1 MSNQINHTLSD
12 GDNYQKVPT
21 PAASVLLI
29 RDTNNQ
35 LEVFMIKRS
44 MKTNFGGAWVFPG
57 GKIDNEDISNNYS
70 KYSPQLDD
78 YLASARLGIDKN
90 GLSYWIA
97 CIRECFEESGILL
110 ANKKGENLK
119 NTVFKN
125 EDLKIINHYKNRIQ
139 KGENIFYEMIN
150 KLNLELA
157 TSELAYISH
166 WITPKIEKRRYSTR
180 FFIARTTAQE
190 AIHDG
195 TEGVESKWINP
206 KDAIAKF
213 KNGKFPMIMPTIKNL
228 EMISEYT
235 NTSALLDDMNNKTKD
250 AIPKVEPIFEMVNGE
265 AKLISY

>member
-78 YLASARLGIDKN
+78 CLASARLGIEKN

-97 CIRECFEESGILL
+97 CIRECFEESSIVIQENDMIFVDKSPFKFGALTTFCASTDKTPHITVNPHSGILEHS
-110 ANKKGENLK
+110 G
-119 NTVFKN
+119 
-125 EDLKIINHYKNRIQ
+125 
-139 KGENIFYEMIN
+139 YE
-150 KLNLELA
+150 
-157 TSELAYISH
+157 
-166 WITPKIEKRRYSTR
+166 W
-180 FFIARTTAQE
+180 
-190 AIHDG
+190 
-195 TEGVESKWINP
+195 V
-206 KDAIAKF
+206 
-213 KNGKFPMIMPTIKNL
+213 
-228 EMISEYT
+228 
-235 NTSALLDDMNNKTKD
+235 TKD
-250 AIPKVEPIFEMVNGE
+250 QFCSNCLEYLIGPVEHFYSAHSE
-265 AKLISY
+265 AYNV